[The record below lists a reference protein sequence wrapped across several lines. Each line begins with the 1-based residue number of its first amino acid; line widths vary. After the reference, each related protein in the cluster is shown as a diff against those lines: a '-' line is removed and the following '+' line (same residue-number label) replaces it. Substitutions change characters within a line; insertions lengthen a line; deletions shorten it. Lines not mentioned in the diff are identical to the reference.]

1 MEGVHFGVRLQV
13 SAGKNG
19 SVNGKNGAVSPE
31 RRIVELS
38 ALKLP
43 AERSMHRASV
53 PHDGTV
59 PISRQGNRE
68 EGTFGF
74 DEKMKSA
81 ENGKVTV
88 NILGC

>member
-1 MEGVHFGVRLQV
+1 MRLQI
-13 SAGKNG
+13 STGQNG
-19 SVNGKNGAVSPE
+19 SVTGKNGAVSPE

-43 AERSMHRASV
+43 PERSMHQPASV
-53 PHDGTV
+53 PQNGTM
-59 PISRQGNRE
+59 PISQQGNRE
-68 EGTFGF
+68 EPTFGH
-74 DEKMKSA
+74 DAKLKSA